1 MADISTSE
9 RERHS
14 DESSSQSDDSV
25 LRQTI
30 TAKSDHPTA
39 FDHSTTHA
47 SVYAEPVPDQ
57 PELARLA
64 TVFTQAVELYK
75 NTSILEVQRGDPRIN
90 PQDPSFDFRLW
101 TRSMMFAME
110 QKGIK
115 RPRVDV
121 TFKNLRVTGSG
132 SDLKLHKTVGSA
144 LMTPFGFAAISKRRS
159 QQRKTLL
166 HGFNGTIRN
175 GEMLLV
181 LGRPGSGC
189 TTFLKSISGHLEGA
203 EITDGSNIQ
212 YNGVPQDVYVKNL
225 RGEVLYNQ
233 ENEAHFP
240 HLTVK
245 QTLQFAAEARAPTQN
260 IYDLSRRQYCEYV
273 TEVAL
278 SLYGLSHARDTRV
291 GNDYLRGVSGGERKR
306 VSIAEMAVTGALVSA
321 WDNSTRGLD
330 AATALEYVRG
340 LKTSAEIMGL
350 THAVAVYQA
359 SQATY
364 DLFDKVTVLYEGHQ
378 IYFGP
383 AESASQYFETMGWQ
397 RPARMTTGD
406 FLTSITNS
414 SERKARNDYESRVPR
429 TPEDFE
435 RYWQH
440 SLEYSQCLDELAR
453 TSKNDAEGA
462 AALTAFRSFH
472 EGVQAKYTRPQSP
485 YRLSVPMQVRLC
497 IGRAYQRIWNDKA
510 ATISK
515 FVTQIIQGLI
525 VGSIF
530 YNTPSSTDAFFAK
543 GSVLFCVVL
552 VNTLM
557 SVAEIP
563 ALFSQRKIV
572 EKHAHYAL
580 YHPGSEAFASV
591 IADFPIK
598 VLTSTLF
605 GVIIYFLA
613 GLKLEAGAFFTFYI
627 FSTTTVLTMSAM
639 FRTVAAGAKAITQ
652 AMAIAGVS
660 ILLII
665 IYTGFTI
672 ARPLMKPWF
681 KWISWINPIAYVFE
695 ALLCN
700 EVHDV
705 QFACAPE
712 NLVPPYGEGESI
724 RCAMPGSKPGART
737 VLGDDWVQSA
747 YSYNHSHLWRNYGI
761 LVAFMIFFYAAYI
774 FLTETNYKSAAH
786 GEFLV
791 FRRGHEPK
799 SALNSAGDLEAT
811 APNDNEKITTSNHT
825 DEAMKLLKPQIDVF
839 TWRDACYDVPVKGGQ
854 RRLLD
859 HVSGWVKPGTL
870 TALMGTSGAGKTT
883 LLDVLAKRTNVGV
896 ITGDM
901 LVNGKP
907 LDASFQRKTG
917 YVQQQDI
924 HLETATVREAL
935 QFSAFLR
942 QPKSVSKEEKF
953 AYVESVIDMLG
964 MQDFAEAIVGIPGE
978 GKPTTSS

>member
-1 MADISTSE
+1 MAAISSSE
-9 RERHS
+9 RELRCDDASSHS
-14 DESSSQSDDSV
+14 DNSV
-25 LRQTI
+25 LRQAI
-30 TAKSDHPTA
+30 TAKSDRRT
-39 FDHSTTHA
+39 FIDHSSTHA
-47 SVYAEPVPDQ
+47 SLYPEPIIDQ

-64 TVFTQAVELYK
+64 STFTQAVELDK
-75 NTSILEVQRGDPRIN
+75 TTSILEIQQNDPRIN
-90 PQDPSFDFRLW
+90 PTDPSFDFRLW
-101 TRSMMFAME
+101 TRSIMFAME

-121 TFKNLRVTGSG
+121 TFQNLKVTGAG

-159 QQRKTLL
+159 QQRKTIL
-166 HGFNGTIRN
+166 HGFNGSIKN

-189 TTFLKSISGHLEGA
+189 TTFLKSVSGHLEGA
-203 EITDGSNIQ
+203 EIAKDSKIQ
-212 YNGVPQDVYVKNL
+212 YNGVPQDVYIKNL

-240 HLTVK
+240 HLTVA
-245 QTLQFAAEARAPTQN
+245 QTLQFAAEARAPAQN
-260 IYDLSRRQYCEYV
+260 IRNLSRRQYCEYV
-273 TEVAL
+273 TEIAL
-278 SLYGLSHARDTRV
+278 SLYGLSHARHTRV
-291 GNDYLRGVSGGERKR
+291 GDDYLRGVSGGERKR
-306 VSIAEMAVTGALVSA
+306 VSIAEMAVTGALVGA

-340 LKTSAEIMGL
+340 LKTSAEVMGL
-350 THAVAVYQA
+350 THAVAIYQA

-364 DLFDKVTVLYEGHQ
+364 DLFDKVTVLYEGRQ

-383 AESASQYFETMGWQ
+383 TESASQYFETMGWQ

-406 FLTSITNS
+406 FLTSVTNS
-414 SERKARNDYESRVPR
+414 IERKARKDYESRVPR

-435 RYWQH
+435 RYWLH
-440 SLEYSQCLDELAR
+440 SLEYSQCLEELACTR
-453 TSKNDAEGA
+453 KTDAEGA
-462 AALTAFRSFH
+462 AALAAFRSFH

-485 YRLSVPMQVRLC
+485 YRLSVPMQIRLC
-497 IGRAYQRIWNDKA
+497 IRRAYQRMWNDKS

-515 FVTQIIQGLI
+515 FMTQIIQGLI

-530 YNTPSSTDAFFAK
+530 YNTPNSTDALFAK

-591 IADFPIK
+591 VADFPIK

-605 GVIIYFLA
+605 GIIIYFLA
-613 GLKLEAGAFFTFYI
+613 GLKTEAEAFFVFYL

-660 ILLII
+660 ILLIV

-700 EVHDV
+700 EVHSV
-705 QFACAPE
+705 EFPCALE

-724 RCAMPGSKPGART
+724 RCAIPGSKAGARA
-737 VLGDDWVQSA
+737 VLGDDWVHSA
-747 YSYNHSHLWRNYGI
+747 YSYSYSHLWRNYGI
-761 LVAFMIFFYAAYI
+761 LVAFMIFFYAAYVL
-774 FLTETNYKSAAH
+774 LTETNYKSAAH

-791 FRRGHEPK
+791 FRRGH
-799 SALNSAGDLEAT
+799 
-811 APNDNEKITTSNHT
+811 
-825 DEAMKLLKPQIDVF
+825 
-839 TWRDACYDVPVKGGQ
+839 DAQVSTQ
-854 RRLLD
+854 LRRRLGGNRIQTTTRR
-859 HVSGWVKPGTL
+859 SRRPTI
-870 TALMGTSGAGKTT
+870 LMR
-883 LLDVLAKRTNVGV
+883 L
-896 ITGDM
+896 
-901 LVNGKP
+901 
-907 LDASFQRKTG
+907 
-917 YVQQQDI
+917 
-924 HLETATVREAL
+924 
-935 QFSAFLR
+935 
-942 QPKSVSKEEKF
+942 
-953 AYVESVIDMLG
+953 
-964 MQDFAEAIVGIPGE
+964 
-978 GKPTTSS
+978 